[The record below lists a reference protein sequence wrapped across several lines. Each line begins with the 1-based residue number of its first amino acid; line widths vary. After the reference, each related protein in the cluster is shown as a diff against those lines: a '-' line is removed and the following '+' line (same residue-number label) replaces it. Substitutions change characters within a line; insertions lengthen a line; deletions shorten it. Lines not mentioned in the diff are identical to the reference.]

1 MTGRAQTIDMYPTDA
16 QVIVVGAGPVGL
28 FTALLLKNHGIDV
41 VIVERQ
47 KALYPLP
54 RAVAFDHESRR
65 LMESIGLGSQL
76 DAVLQQ
82 IVSPIGGQESTNFNW
97 RDKDFKRKKQQPIS
111 FRSTTTDAVVS
122 VFYSHCGSQ
131 MGRPD

>member
-1 MTGRAQTIDMYPTDA
+1 MPGFNNSMYPTEA

-28 FTALLLKNHGIDV
+28 FTALLLAHRGVDV

-65 LMESIGLGSQL
+65 LMESIGLGQQL
-76 DAVLQQ
+76 EAVLQS
-82 IVSPIGGQESTNFNW
+82 IVSPVGGEDSTNFNW
-97 RDKDFKRKKQQPIS
+97 RDKDFK
-111 FRSTTTDAVVS
+111 
-122 VFYSHCGSQ
+122 C
-131 MGRPD
+131 M

>member
-1 MTGRAQTIDMYPTDA
+1 MPGFNNNTMYPTEA

-28 FTALLLKNHGIDV
+28 FTALLLKHRGVDV

-65 LMESIGLGSQL
+65 LMESVGLGQQL
-76 DAVLQQ
+76 ETVLQT
-82 IVSPIGGQESTNFNW
+82 IVSPVGGENSTNFNW
-97 RDKDFKRKKQQPIS
+97 RDKDFKCRW
-111 FRSTTTDAVVS
+111 
-122 VFYSHCGSQ
+122 
-131 MGRPD
+131 

>member
-1 MTGRAQTIDMYPTDA
+1 MPSLAPLDNMYPTEA

-28 FTALLLKNHGIDV
+28 FTALLLHHRGVDV

-65 LMESIGLGSQL
+65 LMESVGLGRQL
-76 DAVLQQ
+76 DAVLQT
-82 IVSPIGGQESTNFNW
+82 IVSPIGGENSTNFNW
-97 RDKDFKRKKQQPIS
+97 RDKDFKRE
-111 FRSTTTDAVVS
+111 
-122 VFYSHCGSQ
+122 
-131 MGRPD
+131 